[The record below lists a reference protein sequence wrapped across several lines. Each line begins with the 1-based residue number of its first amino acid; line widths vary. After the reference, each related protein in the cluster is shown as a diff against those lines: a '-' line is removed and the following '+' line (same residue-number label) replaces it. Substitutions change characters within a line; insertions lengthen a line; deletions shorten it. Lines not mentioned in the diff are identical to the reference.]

1 MYSITLI
8 SIELLS
14 GILDIAK
21 WEDKLSYIWGDFDIN
36 VLKLNVLN
44 CDTHSDTAQLMDMCE
59 KAFFRSLIA
68 LYGSRPQLQIC
79 LIIFYK
85 KYLHMSLFYK
95 GFFVTDASDYFP
107 GSIPIICVKENTESY
122 TCKDNYSFRKKNIF
136 VAVAVINMK

>member
-14 GILDIAK
+14 GIIDIAK

-36 VLKLNVLN
+36 VLNLNVLN
-44 CDTHSDTAQLMDMCE
+44 CDTHSDTAQLMDMLCE

-85 KYLHMSLFYK
+85 NTYTWACSTT
-95 GFFVTDASDYFP
+95 GFLLRMLL
-107 GSIPIICVKENTESY
+107 IISRVPYQLS
-122 TCKDNYSFRKKNIF
+122 
-136 VAVAVINMK
+136 V